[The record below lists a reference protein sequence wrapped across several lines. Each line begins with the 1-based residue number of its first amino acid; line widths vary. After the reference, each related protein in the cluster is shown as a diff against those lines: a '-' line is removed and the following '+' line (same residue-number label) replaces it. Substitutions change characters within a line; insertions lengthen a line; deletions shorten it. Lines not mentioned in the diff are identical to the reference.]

1 MSPKFAAAP
10 GSRTGQRVPRSKTLC
25 GAAAEVAATV
35 AGRRAIDGLVG
46 ERGIGHE
53 FRQGASPA
61 RGDHRV
67 VAAVLT
73 TRRRNC

>member
-1 MSPKFAAAP
+1 
-10 GSRTGQRVPRSKTLC
+10 
-25 GAAAEVAATV
+25 
-35 AGRRAIDGLVG
+35 VG